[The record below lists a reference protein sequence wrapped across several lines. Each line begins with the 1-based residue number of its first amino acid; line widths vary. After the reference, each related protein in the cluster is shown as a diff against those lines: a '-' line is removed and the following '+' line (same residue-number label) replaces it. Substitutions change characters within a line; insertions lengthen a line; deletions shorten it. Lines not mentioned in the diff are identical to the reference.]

1 MFMADGQIVEVG
13 SPDHFFRNPTEERT
27 KLFLRQIL

>member
-1 MFMADGQIVEVG
+1 VG